1 MTETTQ
7 TTRYHLPNFNLVYSV
22 WRRNTPVQAPPD
34 GEGKCQLRFGWAGSV
49 VGATATVNR
58 TTVAPAGMQ
67 GIPTVLLFPRGSD
80 LRDSF
85 SATGGPWDGDTA
97 EVPKG
102 SKRYY
107 IIYHLEY
114 MYPGFP
120 NEHLAAQT
128 LPCYSPPPPM
138 PPPPIYQGED

>member
-7 TTRYHLPNFNLVYSV
+7 TTRYHLPNFNLTYYA
-22 WRRNTPVQAPPD
+22 WKTGNKIELPPD
-34 GEGKCQLRFGWAGSV
+34 STGKCQLRFGWQGSV
-49 VGATATVNR
+49 VGATCTVNR
-58 TTVAPAGMQ
+58 ITFTPTGMI

-85 SATGGPWDGDTA
+85 SSAGGPWDGDIV
-97 EVPKG
+97 EVPTG
-102 SKRYY
+102 SGRYY
-107 IIYHLEY
+107 ILWHLEY

-128 LPCYSPPPPM
+128 LPCRSPVPPSPV
-138 PPPPIYQGED
+138 PPIYQGED